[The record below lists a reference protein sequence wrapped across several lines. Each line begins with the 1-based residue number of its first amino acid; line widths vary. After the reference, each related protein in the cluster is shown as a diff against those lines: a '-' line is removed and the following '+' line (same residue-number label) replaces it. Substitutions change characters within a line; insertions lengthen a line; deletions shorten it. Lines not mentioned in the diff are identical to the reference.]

1 MSNISKLELMWQQ
14 RAKAFRGETLPY
26 FRYMG
31 QSGFP
36 AFMSLILISSTIGYI
51 NLIRHM
57 PASFPF
63 ATVGMIALTLVL
75 CWSPLR
81 TWLAAGDVVFMM
93 PREAEMAGYLRLSFR
108 HTSIACSILAAI
120 VFLLYLPIYN
130 QGPAI
135 NGALLLAVVAAALK
149 AGNVWGAWKE
159 RRMTWAGMRRLMRV
173 LRWAMTALTLV
184 AWLTCTAWQAAGFT
198 LLIGI
203 LSMLLYRLPTK
214 HPFPWER
221 LIEEE
226 ARTRK
231 RYYVFFGLFI
241 DVPTLPSSIARRSY
255 LSWILRTIPYSNRNT
270 FVYLYTA
277 SMLRT
282 EMGGIILRL
291 LILGC
296 LITYWFAEAVSLS
309 GYGSVLVFF
318 IFMGLIA
325 VQLGGLRH
333 IHRYSVWK
341 HVYPLPEK
349 QRIEQYLKIDR
360 LAMVLC
366 TLLLWLFVAL
376 PLALAGGVYVPS
388 LIAIVLAA
396 MYIAIRPARLR
407 KKLAKD
413 EDED

>member
-1 MSNISKLELMWQQ
+1 MTSDPKFEKMWHQ
-14 RAKAFRGETLPY
+14 RAKAFREETLPY

-36 AFMSLILISSTIGYI
+36 AFMSLFIISSAIGYI

-57 PASFPF
+57 PANFPF
-63 ATVGMIALTLVL
+63 AAVGVVALTLVL

-81 TWLAAGDVVFMM
+81 TWLALGDTVFLM
-93 PREAEMAGYLRLSFR
+93 PREAQMAGYLRRSFR
-108 HTSIACSILAAI
+108 YTTRACLVLAAL
-120 VFLLYLPIYN
+120 VFLLYMPIYN

-135 NGALLLAVVAAALK
+135 SGGWLLAVIAAALK
-149 AGNVWGAWKE
+149 FGNVWGAWKE
-159 RRMTWAGMRRLMRV
+159 RQMTWPSMRRLMRA
-173 LRWAMTALTLV
+173 LRWIATAILLT
-184 AWLTCTAWQAAGFT
+184 AWLTCPIWQAAIFT
-198 LLIGI
+198 LLVVA
-203 LSMLLYRLPTK
+203 LYSLLYRLPSK
-214 HPFPWER
+214 HRFPWER
-221 LIEEE
+221 LIDEE

-241 DVPTLPSSIARRSY
+241 DVPTLPSSISKRSY
-255 LSWILRTIPYSNRNT
+255 LTWVLRLILYSNRNT

-277 SMLRT
+277 SMFRT

-291 LILGC
+291 LFLGC

-309 GYGSVLVFF
+309 GYGSVITFI

-333 IHRYSVWK
+333 IHRHSVWK

-349 QRIEQYLKIDR
+349 QRNLQYLKVDR
-360 LAMVLC
+360 IAMLIC
-366 TLLLWLFVAL
+366 TALLWVFVAL
-376 PLALAGGVYVPS
+376 PLVFSGVYVPA
-388 LIAIVLAA
+388 LAAAGLAIVYL
-396 MYIAIRPARLR
+396 AIRPSRLR
-407 KKLAKD
+407 KKLSMD